1 MSQGTSLK
9 FSMQSGSLEGNAD
22 RSIGNRER
30 CVQAAGGSKHETDF
44 NSSRAVWGVEVVFLS
59 YRLEIFL
66 RLPPSNQSPGV
77 QGLPG
82 LKDVLFSF
90 STKSSIL
97 GSICAYY
104 AERHLCQL
112 QRPGIV
118 GLEMEMS
125 LLIPQPP
132 AK

>member
-1 MSQGTSLK
+1 MK
-9 FSMQSGSLEGNAD
+9 FSKRAGSLEGNAD
-22 RSIGNRER
+22 RGIGTRAR
-30 CVQAAGGSKHETDF
+30 CVQAAAGRTHEADF
-44 NSSRAVWGVEVVFLS
+44 SSSRAVRGVEVVFLS

-66 RLPPSNQSPGV
+66 RLPPSNQSPGAL
-77 QGLPG
+77 GLPG

-90 STKSSIL
+90 TTKSAIL